1 MSVILFGVSDL
12 ANVILAATESAP
24 ECDARLALQRTMAE
38 ILAAYSAANTAA
50 FRARYEGRHGSDTAV
65 PATAAEILEWVVE
78 PGPAADREAAR
89 EFAILGLANVD
100 DFETPALRSA
110 VTAITARIEAA

>member
-12 ANVILAATESAP
+12 ANVILAATETAP
-24 ECDARLALQRTMAE
+24 ECDARLALQRTMAT
-38 ILAAYSAANTAA
+38 ILAAYSEANTAA

-65 PATAAEILEWVVE
+65 PATAREILEWVVE

-89 EFAILGLANVD
+89 TFATLGLHNVD
-100 DFETPALRSA
+100 GFESPALES
-110 VTAITARIEAA
+110 AITLVCSRI